1 MTQGL
6 LASFVDGLN
15 RVKRAPWLVIGVWLS
30 TLLLAVPLAIV
41 LQDMIGAHLGDS
53 IAARTAATG
62 VNYDWWNEFLAQ
74 ASGVGVSF
82 VPAILGFAA
91 VIKNLSTIADA
102 SGLPS
107 VIAIAVVMNLAV
119 SLFLAGGA
127 LDRLARDHAIGTGAF
142 FSASGVYF
150 VRFIRLGV
158 IASVVY
164 WVLFVPYHAWLFNT
178 VYPVLTADV
187 TVERTAFLIRLVLY
201 AAFAVPL
208 FFVNILFDYAKI
220 RAVVEDRRSMIGAVI
235 ASWRFVWRCPGAVW
249 GLYVLN
255 AVLFLIVIAIYFLV
269 APGGTANLLAFAIG
283 QLYIVL
289 RVIVRLQFTASQT
302 SLFQGRL
309 AHAGYVARPV
319 PRWPDSPTAEGI
331 GPRYSASTP
340 AAAAAAWRSFSRASI
355 AVARSNA
362 STSVAHLSSV
372 DANRVSRIS
381 PIA

>member
-1 MTQGL
+1 MIQGL

-53 IAARTAATG
+53 LAARTAATG

-74 ASGVGVSF
+74 ASGVGISF

-91 VIKNLSTIADA
+91 VMKNLSTIADA
-102 SGLPS
+102 SGLPP

-127 LDRLARDHAIGTGAF
+127 LDRLARDRAIGTGAF

-150 VRFIRLGV
+150 VRFIRLGI
-158 IASVVY
+158 IASIVY
-164 WVLFVPYHAWLFNT
+164 WVLFVPYHGWLFNS
-178 VYPVLTADV
+178 VYPILTADV

-235 ASWRFVWRCPGAVW
+235 ASWRFVWRYPGAVW
-249 GLYVLN
+249 GLYTLN
-255 AVLFLIVIAIYFLV
+255 AVLFLIVIAIYFLI

-319 PRWPDSPTAEGI
+319 PRWPDSPTAEAI
-331 GPRYSASTP
+331 GPR
-340 AAAAAAWRSFSRASI
+340 
-355 AVARSNA
+355 
-362 STSVAHLSSV
+362 
-372 DANRVSRIS
+372 
-381 PIA
+381 